1 MDGQTKKISRAADR
15 VQSDDEMT
23 PKIDNVMMARSALTR
38 GVSRRNW

>member
-23 PKIDNVMMARSALTR
+23 PKIDNVMARSALTR